1 MCFTFGSVL
10 LGRERRKKTGEH
22 IVVAARIAWLPGY
35 RKVYLAIV
43 GLRIRIFRALLND
56 FSSRTI
62 IMISPLDGRYV
73 PVAQTAL
80 RIAAGLAYFVHGA
93 QKTFGWFGGMGASG
107 GAVELMSRFG
117 AAGVLEV
124 VLGVCLVVGLFT
136 HLTAFLASGASAVG
150 YFWIHVGSGGQ
161 LLWWVNHGEVL
172 MLFAFIWL
180 LFAAWGAGPYSADAW
195 MQRKRLNR

>member
-1 MCFTFGSVL
+1 
-10 LGRERRKKTGEH
+10 
-22 IVVAARIAWLPGY
+22 
-35 RKVYLAIV
+35 
-43 GLRIRIFRALLND
+43 
-56 FSSRTI
+56 
-62 IMISPLDGRYV
+62 MISPLDGRYV